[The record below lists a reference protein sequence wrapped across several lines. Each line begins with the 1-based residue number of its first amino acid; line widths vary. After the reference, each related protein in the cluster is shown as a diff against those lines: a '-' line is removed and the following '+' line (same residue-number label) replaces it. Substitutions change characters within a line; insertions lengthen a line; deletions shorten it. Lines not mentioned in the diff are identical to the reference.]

1 MATDSPDGAGAPEGQ
16 AGSASSTATTTGM
29 TDLGPATDELCALIE
44 AVPESDLGQPTP
56 CTEYTIGDLLD
67 HLAGVTVAF
76 GGAAVKARGDSST
89 MGPWGEA
96 GHLDPGWRTSLPQQ
110 LRDLAQAWRD
120 PEAWAGVTSVAG
132 GEQPGEV
139 IGLIL
144 LGELV
149 VHGWDLSRGAGLPL
163 QVDDATLAPLHE
175 LIRQT
180 FGPQADPAARGPAF
194 QPAVPVPSD
203 ASPLDQTLGML
214 GRDPAWSTS

>member
-1 MATDSPDGAGAPEGQ
+1 
-16 AGSASSTATTTGM
+16 M

-44 AVPESDLGQPTP
+44 AVPEADLDEPTP
-56 CTEYTIGDLLD
+56 CSEYSVGDLLD
-67 HLAGVTVAF
+67 HLAGITVAF
-76 GGAAVKARGDSST
+76 GGAAVKSRGESST

-96 GHLDPGWRTSLPQQ
+96 THLDPEWRTSLPQR
-110 LRDLAQAWRD
+110 LHDLARAWSN
-120 PEAWAGVTSVAG
+120 PTAWTGTTYVGG

-139 IGLIL
+139 TGIIL

-149 VHGWDLSRGAGLPL
+149 VHGWDLSRAAGLPL
-163 QVDDATLAPLHE
+163 EVGGTTLTPLHE

-180 FGPQADPAARGPAF
+180 FGPQADPAARGQAF

-214 GRDPAWSTS
+214 GRNPAWSPS